1 MFVYKLTCSETNKVY
16 YGATKNTPEQRKSK
30 GHNKCT
36 CKDFV
41 NPTIEI
47 VEKCNSIEEMYERE
61 KYFIQNNECVNIKC
75 KIIDKKAREQFY
87 AQQYRLKNPEK
98 IKQINKEQSAPIECD
113 ICGKLTSKKHI
124 ARHKKSQKCLHIKDN
139 KKSFV

>member
-61 KYFIQNNECVNIKC
+61 KYFIQNFDCVNRMG
-75 KIIDKKAREQFY
+75 KIIDKKARATELNQG
-87 AQQYRLKNPEK
+87 YRLNNPEK
-98 IKQINKEQSAPIECD
+98 YKQYSKERGEPVECD
-113 ICGKLTSKKHI
+113 ICGRLTSLKHI
-124 ARHKKSQKCLHIKDN
+124 ARHKKSHLCIPK
-139 KKSFV
+139 